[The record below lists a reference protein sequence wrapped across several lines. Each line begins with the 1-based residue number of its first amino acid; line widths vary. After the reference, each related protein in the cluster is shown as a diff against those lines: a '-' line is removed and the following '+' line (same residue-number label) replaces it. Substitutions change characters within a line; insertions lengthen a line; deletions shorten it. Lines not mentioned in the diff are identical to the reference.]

1 MLGGTMRIRSVGFNL
16 YLTVVLATGVLLTWP
31 SQGKDKEDKKAL
43 STLRL
48 HIETTKAEAHA
59 NSGAN
64 PKADPFAGTE
74 TADVYRAHKIPFLV
88 IKEPFLSEAMVK
100 EAKVIEVTG
109 GFALQIQFDEKG
121 TWLLE
126 EYTGAYRSR
135 HIVIASQFFNPGETK
150 INLGRWLAAPQIHT
164 KISDGLLVFTPDA
177 SREEAD
183 QIALGLNHVAKILAT
198 GRNLKF

>member
-1 MLGGTMRIRSVGFNL
+1 MRICSVGFNL
-16 YLTVVLATGVLLTWP
+16 YLAVVLATGVLLAGS
-31 SQGKDKEDKKAL
+31 SQGKDKEDKKPL

-48 HIETTKAEAHA
+48 HIETTKADARA
-59 NSGAN
+59 NSGAD

-74 TADVYRAHKIPFLV
+74 TAEVYRAHKVPFLV
-88 IKEPFLSEAMVK
+88 IKQPFLSEANVK

-109 GFALQIQFDEKG
+109 GFALQIQFDTKG

-126 EYTGAYRSR
+126 EYTGANRSR
-135 HIVIASQFFNPGETK
+135 HLVIASQFFNPGEKK
-150 INLGRWLAAPQIHT
+150 INSGRWLAAPQIHA

-183 QIALGLNHVAKILAT
+183 QIVLGLNHVAKILAT
-198 GRNLKF
+198 GRELKF